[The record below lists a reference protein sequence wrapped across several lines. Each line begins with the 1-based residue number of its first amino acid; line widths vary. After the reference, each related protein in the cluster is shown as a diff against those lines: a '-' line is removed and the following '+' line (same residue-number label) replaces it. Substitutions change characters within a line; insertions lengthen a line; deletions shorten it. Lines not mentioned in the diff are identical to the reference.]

1 MISLKEYNVGDQ
13 VYCPRPTVVFTSLID
28 LNMAFAEFISKYIVY
43 LLLSKLSIFDN
54 IRSFFLLGDQALASS
69 YAFDRCQWR
78 ESSPLEMM
86 LKFHNF
92 YWFCEIIYKECN
104 KNCTRMWKYWRLK
117 GNQVHKDLFEGNRPR
132 LGQFP
137 LTLWKFTC

>member
-13 VYCPRPTVVFTSLID
+13 VYCPRTTVVFTALID

-92 YWFCEIIYKECN
+92 Y
-104 KNCTRMWKYWRLK
+104 
-117 GNQVHKDLFEGNRPR
+117 
-132 LGQFP
+132 
-137 LTLWKFTC
+137 

>member
-13 VYCPRPTVVFTSLID
+13 VYCPRPTVVFTALID

-69 YAFDRCQWR
+69 CVFGRCQWR

-92 YWFCEIIYKECN
+92 YWFCEIIFKECN
-104 KNCTRMWKYWRLK
+104 QNCTRMWNYWRLK
-117 GNQVHKDLFEGNRPR
+117 GTRSIRTSLKVKDLGWVNFH
-132 LGQFP
+132 
-137 LTLWKFTC
+137 

>member
-13 VYCPRPTVVFTSLID
+13 VYCPRPTVVFTTLID

-92 YWFCEIIYKECN
+92 YWFCEIIFKECIQ
-104 KNCTRMWKYWRLK
+104 NCTRMWKYWRLK